1 MKLLKLLNHDLTEV
15 QVNELK
21 NNWNVTEIVTLSDEN
36 IKRFGQVTKENY
48 KETIELINKEI
59 KEIKPDIMFIQG
71 QAGVVHN
78 VINANPKVTPLFAM
92 TERISKETVN
102 PAGTVTKT
110 NIFQHQCF
118 MEY

>member
-1 MKLLKLLNHDLTEV
+1 MKLLKLLNHELTEA
-15 QVNELK
+15 QINELK
-21 NNWNVTEIVTLSDEN
+21 KDWNVTEIVTLSNEN

-59 KEIKPDIMFIQG
+59 NEIKPDIMFIQG

-92 TERISKETVN
+92 TERISKLKLSEMVVLN
-102 PAGTVTKT
+102 K
-110 NIFQHQCF
+110 NLKNDII
-118 MEY
+118 